1 MELNVCPLKNTLIH
15 MHHTGERPIGP
26 LLGIDFGTVRVGL
39 AICDRDQKIAVPL
52 LIYERQKR
60 EQEAEYY
67 LQLVKKERIVG
78 LVMGLPVHMSGSESK
93 KSQQVRAYG
102 DWLKQITGLP
112 VLYCDERF
120 SSAFAWDELK
130 AGGLKASQRK
140 KQLDKV
146 AAQIMLQAYLDSP
159 KDKVQEVDVGPLEE
173 MPRTVE

>member
-1 MELNVCPLKNTLIH
+1 
-15 MHHTGERPIGP
+15 MHQLRERPAGA

-52 LIYERQKR
+52 QILERQTLQ
-60 EQEAEYY
+60 QEAVFY
-67 LQLVKKERIVG
+67 LDLVRKEKIAG
-78 LVMGLPVHMSGSESK
+78 LVMGLPVHMSGKESR
-93 KSQQVRAYG
+93 KSREVRQYG
-102 DWLKQITGLP
+102 DWLQKVTGLP

-146 AAQIMLQAYLDSP
+146 AAQLMLQAYLDSP
-159 KDKVQEVDVGPLEE
+159 KERVQEVDVEPLDS
-173 MPRTVE
+173 PRAGDSTQLGNT

>member
-1 MELNVCPLKNTLIH
+1 MLENIEDHNLP
-15 MHHTGERPIGP
+15 PGP

-52 LIYERQKR
+52 LIFERQAHQ
-60 EQEAEYY
+60 QEAAFY
-67 LQLVKKERIVG
+67 LDLVKKERIAG

-93 KSQQVRAYG
+93 KSIEVRKYG
-102 DWLKQITGLP
+102 TWLSQLTGLP
-112 VLYCDERF
+112 IAYADERY

-146 AAQIMLQAYLDSP
+146 AAQIMLQDFLDTPRNQSP
-159 KDKVQEVDVGPLEE
+159 KIG
-173 MPRTVE
+173 VESLDQPNP